1 LKQSFDAHAQVTG
14 WGSVNSTTGYQPEQ
28 LQVGRL
34 EVLNHE
40 RCYQREK
47 QFFGKNLKPGVN
59 FCAGGNQVNG
69 TSKFE
74 LIYIF
79 SYTNLHSCDW
89 SKIWPLIPLA
99 FVAHAN
105 ILI

>member
-1 LKQSFDAHAQVTG
+1 LKQLSFDAHAQVTG
-14 WGSVNSTTGYQPEQ
+14 WGSVNSTSGYQPEQ

-40 RCYQREK
+40 RCYQWEK

-69 TSKFE
+69 TSKFK
-74 LIYIF
+74 LIYISF
-79 SYTNLHSCDW
+79 PIQTFMAATGLKDGLSFL
-89 SKIWPLIPLA
+89 
-99 FVAHAN
+99 
-105 ILI
+105 